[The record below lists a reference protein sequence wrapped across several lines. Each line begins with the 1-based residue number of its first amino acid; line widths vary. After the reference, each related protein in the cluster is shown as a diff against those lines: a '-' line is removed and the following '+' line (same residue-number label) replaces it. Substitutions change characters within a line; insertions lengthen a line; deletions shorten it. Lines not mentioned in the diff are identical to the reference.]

1 MLDNLDRHS
10 LMDASYM
17 NNRWRRLFSLR
28 KPARVAK
35 DQYLEFVTIQISSLF
50 SLLAHVF
57 LVVLFRHY
65 EVTPM
70 VLFSLLSMS
79 LWILAIVANRRGE
92 HLLAVILVCTELC
105 GYSIAAVYFLGLEF
119 GFQFYLWPTTC
130 LAVINSRLEV
140 RRASLTGLACIGL
153 FLVLNLAFPGQRYD
167 GELLLWAKFLYST
180 NVLLAAAPLI
190 MSVVLVRRHF
200 ERQRR
205 DLVELATRDELTQL
219 YNRRYLREFLHPWRA
234 QARRTGASSVIALG
248 DIDNFK
254 PINDELGHDVGD
266 EVLRG
271 VAAFLLEQVREED
284 LVCRWGGEEF
294 VIVFASTTL
303 EQAQMILQRLH
314 QAMPQQRFMDTERQV
329 TISFGVTDFKPEE
342 DLSDALMRADQLLYR
357 AKAAGRNRIELAAE
371 GSAS

>member
-1 MLDNLDRHS
+1 
-10 LMDASYM
+10 MDAASSD
-17 NNRWRRLFSLR
+17 NRLTRFLTFQ
-28 KPARVAK
+28 KPHRVSK
-35 DQYLEFVTIQISSLF
+35 DHYLEFVAIQVSSLF
-50 SLLAHVF
+50 SL
-57 LVVLFRHY
+57 VVHLLLIGVYHSY
-65 EVTPM
+65 QLWPM
-70 VLFSLLSMS
+70 IGFSAISALLWSA
-79 LWILAIVANRRGE
+79 AIVANARGE
-92 HLLAVILVCTELC
+92 HLMALVLGCTELC

-130 LAVINSRLEV
+130 LAIVNSRLHV
-140 RRASLTGLACIGL
+140 LWASLTGFACIVL
-153 FLVLNLAFPGQRYD
+153 FLTLNLVFPEPRYV
-167 GELLLWAKFLYST
+167 GGFTLWARWLYGL

-190 MSVVLVRRHF
+190 LAVVMIRRQF

-234 QARRTGASSVIALG
+234 QARRTGACSVIALG

-271 VAAFLLEQVREED
+271 VAAFLLDQVREED

-303 EQAQMILQRLH
+303 DQAQMILQRLH
-314 QAMPQQRFMDTERQV
+314 QSMPQQHFMKQDRSV

-357 AKAAGRNRIELAAE
+357 AKAAGRNRIEIAAD
-371 GSAS
+371 GTAT

>member
-1 MLDNLDRHS
+1 
-10 LMDASYM
+10 MDAAPSD
-17 NNRWRRLFSLR
+17 NRLHRFLTFQ
-28 KPARVAK
+28 KPTRVAK
-35 DQYLEFVTIQISSLF
+35 DHYLEFVAIQVSSLF
-50 SLLAHVF
+50 SIVVHLL
-57 LVVLFRHY
+57 LIGLYYHY
-65 EVTPM
+65 QLWSM
-70 VLFSLLSMS
+70 IAFSVISALLWSAA
-79 LWILAIVANRRGE
+79 LYANSRGE
-92 HLLAVILVCTELC
+92 HLIALALGCVELC
-105 GYSIAAVYFLGLEF
+105 GYSIAAVYFLGLDF

-130 LAVINSRLEV
+130 LAIVNSRLHIHW
-140 RRASLTGLACIGL
+140 ASLTGLACICL
-153 FLVLNLAFPGQRYD
+153 FLVLNLLFPEPRYF
-167 GELLLWAKFLYST
+167 GGLMVWARWLYSA

-190 MSVVLVRRHF
+190 LAVVMIRRQF

-205 DLVELATRDELTQL
+205 DLVEMATRDELTQL

-303 EQAQMILQRLH
+303 AQAQMILQRLH
-314 QAMPQQRFMDTERQV
+314 QAMPQQRFMESERKV

-342 DLSDALMRADQLLYR
+342 DLSDALGRADQLLYR
-357 AKAAGRNRIELAAE
+357 AKAAGRNRIEIAAE
-371 GSAS
+371 NSHGEQS

>member
-1 MLDNLDRHS
+1 
-10 LMDASYM
+10 MDAAASD
-17 NNRWRRLFSLR
+17 RRLTRLLTFQ
-28 KPARVAK
+28 KPLGVS
-35 DQYLEFVTIQISSLF
+35 QNHYLEFVAIQVSSLF
-50 SLLAHVF
+50 SLLIH
-57 LVVLFRHY
+57 
-65 EVTPM
+65 M
-70 VLFSLLSMS
+70 VLIGLYYHYQLWPMIGFSVLSAI
-79 LWILAIVANRRGE
+79 LWSAALAANWRGE
-92 HLLAVILVCTELC
+92 HLLALVLGCTELC

-119 GFQFYLWPTTC
+119 GFQYYLWPTTC
-130 LAVINSRLEV
+130 LAIVNSRLHV
-140 RRASLTGLACIGL
+140 FMASLTGLGCICL
-153 FLVLNLAFPGQRYD
+153 FLSLNLLFPESRYF
-167 GELLLWAKFLYST
+167 GGLSLWSRWLFGA

-190 MSVVLVRRHF
+190 MAVVMIRRQF

-205 DLVELATRDELTQL
+205 DLVDLATRDELTQL

-271 VAAFLLEQVREED
+271 VAAFLLDQVREED

-314 QAMPQQRFMDTERQV
+314 QSMPRQHFIDDDRQI

-342 DLSDALMRADQLLYR
+342 DLSDALVRADQLLYR
-357 AKAAGRNRIELAAE
+357 AKAGGRNRIELAAE
-371 GSAS
+371 GASL